1 MTAQDSSTQYF
12 LEKARRYCDFQER
25 TILEVR
31 QKLKSWLISDLQ
43 IIKIITQLEEEDMI
57 NEERFARG
65 YAVGKMRN
73 NHWGRNK
80 IMAGMFSKGLSELM
94 IQIGLSE
101 IDEAEYR
108 KILRKVLVT
117 KKINESDPYKYRM
130 KLAQYA
136 LQKGFQSNL
145 IWEIVNDM
153 K

>member
-1 MTAQDSSTQYF
+1 MTTLDSSSYYF
-12 LEKARRYCDFQER
+12 LEKARRYCDYQER
-25 TILEVR
+25 TIAEVR
-31 QKLKSWLISDLQ
+31 QKLKGWSVTESQL
-43 IIKIITQLEEEDMI
+43 IKIINQLEEEDLI

-101 IDEAEYR
+101 IDEDEYR
-108 KILRKVLVT
+108 EVLRKVLIN
-117 KKINESDPYKYRM
+117 KKINEKDPYKHRM

-136 LQKGFQSNL
+136 LQKGFQSSL
-145 IWEIVNDM
+145 IWEIINDM